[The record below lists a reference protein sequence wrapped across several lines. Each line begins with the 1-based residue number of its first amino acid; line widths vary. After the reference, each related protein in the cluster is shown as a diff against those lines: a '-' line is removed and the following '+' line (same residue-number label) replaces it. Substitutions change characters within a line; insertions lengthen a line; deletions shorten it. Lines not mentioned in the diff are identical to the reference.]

1 MNIEV
6 KTINDIGFEMIRKWV
21 IETSKEDDSGP
32 YQPASDRAIEYWCR
46 DAEESLAAGNPALI
60 EMSATSTRSGRTE
73 TFIVPDSGISTNI
86 IED

>member
-1 MNIEV
+1 MNMQV

-21 IETSKEDDSGP
+21 IETSQEDDSGP

-46 DAEESLAAGNPALI
+46 EAEEGLGAGNPALI
-60 EMSATSTRSGRTE
+60 EMSASDTRSGRTE